1 MAGLDNSRPSAWALK
16 SRRVTARD
24 KTRSWSPVGTV
35 QDRSTLP
42 LRSVL
47 GVCHWQT
54 APEAAAETAAL
65 GRRGFG
71 ETVNKRPALELGGDK
86 EKFCQLF
93 QKLRLV
99 RRSLTALNRRS
110 HTKNPGAKAA
120 RARKGDRLALR
131 PFRTNNEKDIQAKNL
146 DVLFSSLLSV
156 RAIVYRLRLV

>member
-1 MAGLDNSRPSAWALK
+1 MRG
-16 SRRVTARD
+16 TA
-24 KTRSWSPVGTV
+24 S
-35 QDRSTLP
+35 
-42 LRSVL
+42 
-47 GVCHWQT
+47 
-54 APEAAAETAAL
+54 
-65 GRRGFG
+65 
-71 ETVNKRPALELGGDK
+71 KRPALKLGGDK
-86 EKFCQLF
+86 EKFRSLAFF

-110 HTKNPGAKAA
+110 RTKNPGAKAA